1 MSTADSNRPPED
13 TPGTPPPG
21 TATFQQPFH
30 KHVGAPASGTAPRG
44 SMRTRGAIFWGEL
57 RESLMM
63 AMDAIRA
70 HKLRSS
76 LTLLGVLVGVFSI
89 VVVMTA
95 MRVLQT
101 NIETELSQLGANTFQ
116 AQKWPGVY
124 FGGPEGFEKFWRRRN
139 ITYEQSRRVQQRA
152 FLARSVGIETDFWG
166 GQATSRYAET
176 PPNVRLIGATE
187 GNFPARNWLVAD
199 GRAITPLDVENGRY
213 VAVLGGSLA
222 KTLFP
227 FGSALGESVKL
238 DGINY
243 LVIGVLEAK
252 GEMLGSNQDN
262 FAVIPITTGLNR
274 YGGWNWRS
282 LSILVQAVDQA
293 SYEDTVEQVRG
304 ILRAIRKVP
313 PGEEDDFELFSN
325 ETLIDTF
332 KSVTLS
338 VRVGVAVVSS
348 IALLAAGVGIM
359 NIMLVSVTERTRE
372 IGVRRAVGAKKR
384 NVLTQFILEAIVLCQ
399 IGGLIGVGLGVIT
412 GNVVAYLLK
421 VPPVLPL
428 DWVGLGLLICSIV
441 GIVFGTYPA
450 IKAANLDPIDSLRY
464 E

>member
-1 MSTADSNRPPED
+1 
-13 TPGTPPPG
+13 
-21 TATFQQPFH
+21 
-30 KHVGAPASGTAPRG
+30 
-44 SMRTRGAIFWGEL
+44 
-57 RESLMM
+57 
-63 AMDAIRA
+63 
-70 HKLRSS
+70 
-76 LTLLGVLVGVFSI
+76 
-89 VVVMTA
+89 
-95 MRVLQT
+95 
-101 NIETELSQLGANTFQ
+101 LSRLGANTFQ
-116 AQKWPGVY
+116 VQKWPGVY
-124 FGGPEGFEKFWRRRN
+124 FGGPDGFEKYWRRRN
-139 ITYEQSRRVQQRA
+139 LTFEQSRRVQERA

-166 GQATSRYAET
+166 GQAISRYGKT

-187 GNFPARNWLVAD
+187 GSFPARNWMVAD
-199 GRAITPLDVENGRY
+199 GRALSPLDVENARY
-213 VAVLGGSLA
+213 VCVLGGSLA

-243 LVIGVLEAK
+243 LVIAVLETK

-282 LSILVQAVDQA
+282 LSILVQATDQLA
-293 SYEDTVEQVRG
+293 YDDTAEQVRG

-313 PGEEDDFELFSN
+313 PGDDDDFELFSN
-325 ETLIDTF
+325 ETLIGTF
-332 KSVTLS
+332 KAVTLS
-338 VRVGVAVVSS
+338 IRVGVAVVSS

-372 IGVRRAVGAKKR
+372 IGVRRAIGAKKR
-384 NVLTQFILEAIVLCQ
+384 NILTQFILEAIVLCEF
-399 IGGLIGVGLGVIT
+399 GGLIGVALGVVT
-412 GNVVAYLLK
+412 GNIVAYLLK
-421 VPPVLPL
+421 VPPVLPI
-428 DWVGLGLLICSIV
+428 DWVILGLLICSLV